1 MLVWWPDGVQL
12 QVAQKELT
20 LAATECDISFISTG
34 SSHPIW
40 VTHVTTG
47 THLLS
52 LYLNVQ

>member
-1 MLVWWPDGVQL
+1 MLVWWPVRVQL
-12 QVAQKELT
+12 KVAQKELT
-20 LAATECDISFISTG
+20 LAATQCDIFFISTD

-40 VTHVTTG
+40 VTHVTNG